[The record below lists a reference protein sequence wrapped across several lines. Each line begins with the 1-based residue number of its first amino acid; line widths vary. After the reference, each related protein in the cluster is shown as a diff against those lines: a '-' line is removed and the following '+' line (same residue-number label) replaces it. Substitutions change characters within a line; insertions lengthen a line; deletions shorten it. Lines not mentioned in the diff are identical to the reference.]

1 MKRLVK
7 RASMLTFVLVL
18 FMSITGCAEDLG
30 EQYIKNDF
38 VESLWG
44 IAIEEFNCPID
55 FPTDTEI
62 VAIADQIL
70 DGKMIVLY
78 SMDNMLEYNPD
89 VMDTL
94 DWNVQYSNTP
104 NTFQLYLQCLN
115 PIAYLAKSYE
125 ITTNEDYLLQAQ
137 KILESWLAYKNDY
150 ANQNPFL

>member
-70 DGKMIVLY
+70 DGKNI
-78 SMDNMLEYNPD
+78 
-89 VMDTL
+89 
-94 DWNVQYSNTP
+94 
-104 NTFQLYLQCLN
+104 
-115 PIAYLAKSYE
+115 
-125 ITTNEDYLLQAQ
+125 
-137 KILESWLAYKNDY
+137 
-150 ANQNPFL
+150 FL